1 MGRDLYE
8 NYPAFRAVLD
18 AAPVDFDLKQLCFE
32 GPEEQLND
40 TRYTQPCMVAF
51 AAGVTAVLKE
61 EGITPAYTA
70 GLSLGEYSAL
80 HCAGVLDAQTAVSLV
95 AFRGKAMAEA
105 VVGRPC
111 GMAAVLN
118 LDRDALK
125 KACEEA
131 SDLGVVECTNFNCP
145 GQIVISG
152 DAAAVDK
159 AGELAKAAGAK
170 RVLPLKVSGP
180 FHTSLMAPAG
190 DALREKFKSV
200 DFHDMEIP
208 VLFNCLGREMGE
220 GDTIPAL
227 LERQVQVQRVPGG
240 HHPPSGR
247 PGCGH
252 RGGDRPGQGPVRLR
266 AQDGQTDQV
275 LSGGDGPGASGRRRR
290 PERRERHM
298 SLQGKNALVT
308 GGSRGIGRAICLEL
322 ARQGANVAVNYAGNA
337 KAPRRR
343 WRPARPWGSRPWPS
357 RPTWPTP
364 PPARPW

>member
-1 MGRDLYE
+1 MKLGFLYAGQGSQHAGMGADLYAQ
-8 NYPAFRAVLD
+8 YPAFRAVLD
-18 AAPVDFDLKQLCFE
+18 SAEVDFDLKKVSFE
-32 GPEEQLND
+32 DPDGLINQ

-80 HCAGVLDAQTAVSLV
+80 HCAGVLDARTAVSLV

-190 DALREKFKSV
+190 EALEQRFRTV
-200 DFHDMEIP
+200 DFGPMKFP
-208 VLFNCLGREMGE
+208 VLFNCKGDVLGE
-220 GDTIPAL
+220 GDSIPGL
-227 LERQVQVQRVPGG
+227 LVRQVQSSVYMEDTIRNMAAHGVDTILEIGPGK
-240 HHPPSGR
+240 
-247 PGCGH
+247 
-252 RGGDRPGQGPVRLR
+252 
-266 AQDGQTDQV
+266 A
-275 LSGGDGPGASGRRRR
+275 LSGFVKKTDKSITTYAVETVEDLEAAVAALKGA
-290 PERRERHM
+290 
-298 SLQGKNALVT
+298 
-308 GGSRGIGRAICLEL
+308 
-322 ARQGANVAVNYAGNA
+322 
-337 KAPRRR
+337 
-343 WRPARPWGSRPWPS
+343 
-357 RPTWPTP
+357 
-364 PPARPW
+364 

>member
-1 MGRDLYE
+1 MKLAFLYAGQGSQHVGMGRDLYE

-190 DALREKFKSV
+190 DALREKFKSA
-200 DFHDMEIP
+200 P
-208 VLFNCLGREMGE
+208 PCWSGRSS
-220 GDTIPAL
+220 PACTW
-227 LERQVQVQRVPGG
+227 RTPSAVWPTWVWTPWWRSARARPCPASCARRPNRSSAIRWRRPRSFR
-240 HHPPSGR
+240 PPS
-247 PGCGH
+247 
-252 RGGDRPGQGPVRLR
+252 
-266 AQDGQTDQV
+266 
-275 LSGGDGPGASGRRRR
+275 
-290 PERRERHM
+290 
-298 SLQGKNALVT
+298 
-308 GGSRGIGRAICLEL
+308 
-322 ARQGANVAVNYAGNA
+322 
-337 KAPRRR
+337 
-343 WRPARPWGSRPWPS
+343 
-357 RPTWPTP
+357 P
-364 PPARPW
+364 P

>member
-1 MGRDLYE
+1 MKLAFLYAGQGSQHVGMGRDLYE

-51 AAGVTAVLKE
+51 AAGLTAVLKE

-111 GMAAVLN
+111 GMAA
-118 LDRDALK
+118 
-125 KACEEA
+125 
-131 SDLGVVECTNFNCP
+131 VVECTNFNCP

-227 LERQVQVQRVPGG
+227 LERQVQSSVYLEDTIRRLADLGVDTVVEIGPGK
-240 HHPPSGR
+240 
-247 PGCGH
+247 
-252 RGGDRPGQGPVRLR
+252 
-266 AQDGQTDQV
+266 A
-275 LSGGDGPGASGRRRR
+275 LSGFVRKTAKQIKCYPVETAQ
-290 PERRERHM
+290 E
-298 SLQGKNALVT
+298 LQAAVAALKGESDT
-308 GGSRGIGRAICLEL
+308 
-322 ARQGANVAVNYAGNA
+322 
-337 KAPRRR
+337 
-343 WRPARPWGSRPWPS
+343 
-357 RPTWPTP
+357 
-364 PPARPW
+364 